1 MVERMMEKE
10 GQISVSTSYY
20 AMQWMNCT
28 HGVEVK
34 PSYSVERLVSEQ
46 EVSIYVSEPQEF
58 HLLEL
63 PEDVNRTW
71 ADMRKNPLSHVLE

>member
-1 MVERMMEKE
+1 
-10 GQISVSTSYY
+10 
-20 AMQWMNCT
+20 MNCT
-28 HGVEVK
+28 HDVEVK

-71 ADMRKNPLSHVLE
+71 ADMSKNLMYQVLG